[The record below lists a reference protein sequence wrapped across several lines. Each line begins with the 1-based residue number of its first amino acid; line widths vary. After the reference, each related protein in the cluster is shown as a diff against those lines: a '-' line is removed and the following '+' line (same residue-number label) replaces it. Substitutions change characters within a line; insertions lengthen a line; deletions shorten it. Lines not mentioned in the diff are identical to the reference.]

1 MCVCVRACVCMCM
14 CVACVRVLHVCVCCM
29 CECVRAGVCVCVIVC
44 KHLTHSPLF
53 QQYLNPA
60 SLKDP
65 SIHDLEDYHV
75 LEHSMNK
82 IGLSSTEKADLY
94 RVTAAVLHLGNI
106 CFEENTKDKKG
117 SLFSLICVCVYLTTS
132 DSVLL
137 NRSIIMFQTPL
148 DGT

>member
-1 MCVCVRACVCMCM
+1 MRVCVCGCVCVHVH
-14 CVACVRVLHVCVCCM
+14 VHVCVYVGGWVGGWVGVGISSKLWTTEVNIC
-29 CECVRAGVCVCVIVC
+29 VCVCVIIF
-44 KHLTHSPLF
+44 PPF

-75 LEHSMNK
+75 LEHSMDR
-82 IGLSSTEKADLY
+82 IGLSSAEKADLY

-117 SLFSLICVCVYLTTS
+117 SLILTLCLIITM
-132 DSVLL
+132 SVL
-137 NRSIIMFQTPL
+137 
-148 DGT
+148 